1 MSTSHMQSNTNF
13 ESVKKISLKTIWQ
26 LDAVQLWITTIRDY
40 QRHSLYF
47 YRTMYM
53 SLHRE
58 TFIRASTGH

>member
-1 MSTSHMQSNTNF
+1 MSMSHNNTNF
-13 ESVKKISLKTIWQ
+13 ESVQKISLKTIWQ
-26 LDAVQLWITTIRDY
+26 IDVVQLEITTIRDY

-47 YRTMYM
+47 YQTMYM